1 MGIQA
6 LMYEGP
12 SQWSLCNSSLGGG
25 TPGFAVV
32 QPSPFLTLLEA
43 VALPLDCCAVP
54 ALCPPVRDN
63 CTE

>member
-1 MGIQA
+1 MRDH
-6 LMYEGP
+6 LSGP
-12 SQWSLCNSSLGGG
+12 FAIVAWGGG